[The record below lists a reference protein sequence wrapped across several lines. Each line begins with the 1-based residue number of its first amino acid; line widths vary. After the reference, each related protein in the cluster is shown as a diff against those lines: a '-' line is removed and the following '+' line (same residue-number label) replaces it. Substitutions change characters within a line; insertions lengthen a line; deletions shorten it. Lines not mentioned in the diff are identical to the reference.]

1 LIVKLVPGD
10 VAVSILGPAATQ
22 EQLEELR
29 QTLGLDRP
37 FYVQYFRWLSNMVRG
52 DFGMSIALHI
62 PISDVLY
69 QKIGNT
75 LILAAAALFLS
86 VLWGVPAGV
95 ISAAR
100 QYSIFDRAAM
110 FTALI
115 LASAPVFWLGLV
127 LMYIFAVEL
136 RILPALGMYDIRN
149 AGQFLDLLHHL
160 ILPAV
165 TTAAIPM
172 AVIARLT
179 RTTMLDVLRQDYMV
193 ALKAK
198 GMRQRSI
205 YRHALRNAMP
215 QIVNITALQGGFLM
229 ASTIFTEVV
238 FNWPGL
244 GLQLYSS
251 IVARDLPMIQAA
263 VIVIALVFVVL
274 NMISDVVCHMIDPR
288 QRVATEANP

>member
-1 LIVKLVPGD
+1 M
-10 VAVSILGPAATQ
+10 
-22 EQLEELR
+22 
-29 QTLGLDRP
+29 
-37 FYVQYFRWLSNMVRG
+37 W
-52 DFGMSIALHI
+52 IALHI
-62 PISDVLY
+62 PVSDVLY
-69 QKIGNT
+69 QKLGNT

-100 QYSIFDRAAM
+100 QYSVFDRAAM

-136 RILPALGMYDIRN
+136 RVLPALGMYDIRN
-149 AGQFLDLLHHL
+149 AGQFLDLLQHL

-179 RTTMLDVLRQDYMV
+179 RTNMLDVLRQDYVV

-238 FNWPGL
+238 FSWPGL

-288 QRVATEANP
+288 QRMGTEASV